1 MQRRGKRQ
9 GLNTKW
15 HRNQRKASCAIKGD
29 FPEEVELKVTLE
41 KGWSLTHGPA
51 GRGLLRRGK

>member
-1 MQRRGKRQ
+1 M
-9 GLNTKW
+9 
-15 HRNQRKASCAIKGD
+15 ASCAIKGA
-29 FPEEVELKVTLE
+29 FPDEVELEVTLE